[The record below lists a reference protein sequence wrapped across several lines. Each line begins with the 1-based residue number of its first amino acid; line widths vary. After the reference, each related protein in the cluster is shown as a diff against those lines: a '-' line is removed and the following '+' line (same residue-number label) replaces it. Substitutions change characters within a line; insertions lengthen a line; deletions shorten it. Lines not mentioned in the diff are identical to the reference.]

1 MSRCLSWLK
10 LPKIEVQDFVVT
22 TEKERS
28 KVLKAL
34 DDQKLQSVKFFVGTK
49 SGSNSG
55 FVM

>member
-55 FVM
+55 FGM